1 MKNKLFTGVATALA
15 TPFIDEK
22 INFKVFEE
30 FIELQINSGINA
42 LVVCGTTGEAS
53 TMSQNEKIDL
63 IKCAISVTNKRV
75 PIIVGTGSNNTLSAI
90 EMSKIAEKLGA
101 DGLLVVT
108 PYYNKTTQ
116 NGLIEH
122 YKSISNSVS
131 IPIILYN
138 VPSRT
143 KVNIPPALVA
153 DLARNVDNIVALKEA
168 CGDLAQ
174 VAEVCRLVPDD
185 FAVYSGN
192 DDSILPLLSLGGSGV
207 ISVLA
212 NVCPRETHDLVAKFL
227 DGDVKG
233 SCKIQLELKALIDA
247 LFIEVN
253 PVPVKTALNLLGFD
267 VGHLRLPLGE
277 MNPKNLEVLKQEL
290 INAGLDVKQTA
301 ELGVK

>member
-143 KVNIPPALVA
+143 GMNISPETCLE
-153 DLARNVDNIVALKEA
+153 LSKIKNIVGIKEA
-168 CGDLAQ
+168 SGNISQITKIASLCGDNL
-174 VAEVCRLVPDD
+174 PI
-185 FAVYSGN
+185 YSGN
-192 DDSILPLLSLGGSGV
+192 DDQILPILSLGGQGV
-207 ISVLA
+207 ISVLS
-212 NVCPRETHDLVAKFL
+212 NINPSLTLDITNSFFL
-227 DGDVKG
+227 
-233 SCKIQLELKALIDA
+233 LEILQIL
-247 LFIEVN
+247 
-253 PVPVKTALNLLGFD
+253 
-267 VGHLRLPLGE
+267 
-277 MNPKNLEVLKQEL
+277 
-290 INAGLDVKQTA
+290 
-301 ELGVK
+301 